1 MQGFEIKFACNT
13 TITINDPML
22 DQFTPTQ
29 VACLQE
35 YAANNRLS
43 DVEKEIVKSLKLEL
57 EEFQKEAVINNKC
70 IVFEDISKDE
80 LQFSNHA
87 FERYAERVDKIPP
100 SNFRGYTYP
109 EEIEKIN
116 NMIDLIKNS
125 TMIETK
131 AEYKGEWV
139 LRYNFIGELENEPVV
154 ISVKFEDFVVIITVI
169 DKKNPN

>member
-87 FERYAERVDKIPP
+87 FERYAERVDKIP
-100 SNFRGYTYP
+100 
-109 EEIEKIN
+109 
-116 NMIDLIKNS
+116 LQ
-125 TMIETK
+125 
-131 AEYKGEWV
+131 
-139 LRYNFIGELENEPVV
+139 
-154 ISVKFEDFVVIITVI
+154 ISEDIHIQKKLKKSIT
-169 DKKNPN
+169 